1 MEKRISLVFLGTTGA
16 GPMYSLEMAKALAES
31 RKCRLQVIISE
42 NVLNLALWKATFS
55 GRDVDFHV
63 LKTYRHNK
71 LSVLFSLINI
81 ARQEKLVRLIKGFGA
96 NILYIPFGLM
106 WAPYVFRRVHKNVK
120 IISTIHDVFPHDVE
134 TNPIMN
140 LYKKYAGKAS
150 QYVDTIV
157 ILNNKDRQYVEN
169 RTHKKVLV
177 IPHANFSCYCKG
189 GFVPRPVT
197 KKIAFLGRIEPYK
210 GISLLIDAFEQLKDK
225 GIHLL
230 IAGNGNINESLMSRI
245 VSNNKIEL
253 LNRYIDDD
261 EFDGIFKKI
270 DLVVLP
276 YLRASQSGVIPMAFA
291 FGKPVVAT
299 NVGAL
304 SEQVPVGTG
313 LVVDSDATSVASAID
328 WFYEDVSRLSDYA
341 LTAYEYANNELTW
354 ERSAQ
359 LLLEGC

>member
-1 MEKRISLVFLGTTGA
+1 MEKRISLIFLGTTGA
-16 GPMYSLEMAKALAES
+16 GPMYSLEMAKALANS
-31 RKCRLQVIISE
+31 RQCRLQVIISE
-42 NVLNLALWKATFS
+42 NVLNLDRWKTELS
-55 GRDVDFHV
+55 GSDVDFHV
-63 LKTYRHNK
+63 VKTYRHNK
-71 LSVLFSLINI
+71 ISVFFSLINI
-81 ARQEKLVRLIKGFGA
+81 FRQEKLVRLIKKFEA

-106 WAPYVFRRVHKNVK
+106 WAPHVFRRVHKNVK

-134 TNPIMN
+134 TNPMMN

-177 IPHANFSCYCKG
+177 IPHANFSCYCKEG
-189 GFVPRPVT
+189 YVPHPVT

-210 GISLLIDAFEQLKDK
+210 GISLLIDAFEELKDK
-225 GIHLL
+225 DIHLL
-230 IAGNGNINESLMSRI
+230 IAGNGAISEELMTRI
-245 VSNNKIEL
+245 SSNNRIEL

-261 EFDGIFKKI
+261 EFDGILNKI

-304 SEQVPVGTG
+304 QEQVPAGTG
-313 LVVDSDATSVASAID
+313 LIVEVDASAIASAIE
-328 WFYEDVSRLSDYA
+328 WFYEDTSRLSDYA
-341 LTAYEYANNELTW
+341 LAAYEYANNELTW